1 MKNRI
6 KKNYFFLVRKF
17 ILFKYFIN
25 TIKYLKFSQIIFRL
39 LNKLYKPAINQRKFL
54 KKKNIKINFRNI
66 QWRKNC
72 IKNKNFTFL
81 NKTLFLN
88 NKNDWNREGLDK
100 LWLYNLHYFDNI
112 NCINNF
118 KYKIRDKKLI
128 YKWIQEN
135 KLFYGVGWEPYPTSL
150 RIVNWIRWLI
160 TLEVIDEKI
169 EKSLILQLRWLSKN
183 IEYHLMGNHLIANAK
198 ALIFG
203 GYYFHGKE
211 ASDWLLKGKK
221 IIFNEL
227 DEQILNDGGHF
238 ERSPMYHCIILED
251 LLDLIN
257 IIKTNKYIN
266 NNELLSKLIQKSK
279 LMFFWLDKMKHP
291 DGDISFFN
299 DSTFDVSAK
308 PKFLEK
314 YFFEL
319 TKFKLKNK
327 SLNKYKLDASEF
339 SILKNRDIYC
349 LCNTGSIK
357 PSYMPGHSHAET
369 FSFETSFKK
378 NRLIV
383 NSGISMYGNSRK
395 RVLQRST
402 KFHSTLEID
411 MKNSSEVW
419 SGFRMSKRAN
429 VKNRIYKKYLGEE
442 FFCAEHNG
450 YINLKGKP
458 IHIRMWSL
466 KVNNLEII
474 DFIKGSNKHHLSLRF
489 YLHPNCQIIDKDN
502 KSLVININKKNI
514 RVLMQWELA
523 FKLKIE
529 NSKYNIG
536 FNKYIDNICISLYS
550 FQELPAF
557 NKTIFKIL

>member
-1 MKNRI
+1 M
-6 KKNYFFLVRKF
+6 
-17 ILFKYFIN
+17 
-25 TIKYLKFSQIIFRL
+25 
-39 LNKLYKPAINQRKFL
+39 
-54 KKKNIKINFRNI
+54 
-66 QWRKNC
+66 
-72 IKNKNFTFL
+72 
-81 NKTLFLN
+81 
-88 NKNDWNREGLDK
+88 
-100 LWLYNLHYFDNI
+100 HYFDNV

-128 YKWIQEN
+128 YKWINEN

-160 TLEVIDEKI
+160 TLEVIDKKI
-169 EKSLILQLRWLSKN
+169 EKSLILQIRWLSKN

-203 GYYFHGKE
+203 GYYFNGKE
-211 ASDWLLKGKK
+211 ASDWLKKGEK
-221 IIFNEL
+221 IIYKEL

-257 IIKTNKYIN
+257 IIKSNKSIDN
-266 NNELLSKLIQKSK
+266 KELLSKLIKKSK
-279 LMFFWLDKMKHP
+279 LMLSWIERMKHP

-299 DSTFDVSAK
+299 DSTFGVSAK

-319 TKFKLKNK
+319 TNFNLKSK
-327 SLNKYKLDASEF
+327 SLNKYKLDSSGF
-339 SILKNRDIYC
+339 SILQNKDIYC

-369 FSFETSFKK
+369 FSFEASFKK
-378 NRLIV
+378 NRFIV
-383 NSGISMYGNSRK
+383 NPGISIYGNTRK

-419 SGFRMSKRAN
+419 SGFRMANRAN
-429 VKNRIYKKYLGEE
+429 VKNRYYKKYLNEE
-442 FFCAEHNG
+442 LFVAEHDG

-458 IHIRMWSL
+458 IHIRNWNI
-466 KVNNLEII
+466 KPNNLEII
-474 DFIKGSNKHHLSLRF
+474 DFIKGSNKHHLSIRF
-489 YLHPNCQIIDKDN
+489 YLHPNCEIIDSDN
-502 KSLVININKKNI
+502 KSLLIHNKKKNI
-514 RVLMQWELA
+514 SVLMQWELA
-523 FKLKIE
+523 FRLRIE
-529 NSKYNIG
+529 NSKWNIG
-536 FNKYIDNICISLYS
+536 FNRYIDNNCINLYIS
-550 FQELPAF
+550 QELPAF
-557 NKTIFKIL
+557 NKTIFKVL